1 MNKVLLTLGAALLL
15 ADASWAVKPSGDAIN
30 ACLKLG
36 ASGKANYDKLDIS
49 EFQSEDHFKRGYQ
62 ATLFSD
68 NGQRF
73 GYAEKSG
80 KDDALIWGRW
90 LLPLASA
97 KPFNDQKDEPSAF
110 TPMVAMWG
118 HVRDGKQRLLCVN
131 FNFDGI
137 GQSGSFQNVHGLYLM
152 PIRASKKTKPD
163 LYYGVLSDAPED
175 SSNQ

>member
-1 MNKVLLTLGAALLL
+1 MQAIQMNKVLFTLGAALLL
-15 ADASWAVKPSGDAIN
+15 ANASWAVKPSEDAIN

-36 ASGKANYDKLDIS
+36 ASGQATYDKLDIS
-49 EFQSEDHFKRGYQ
+49 EFQSEDNFKRGYQ

-68 NGQRF
+68 KGQRI

-90 LLPLASA
+90 LLPLVSA
-97 KPFNDQKDEPSAF
+97 KAFNDQKDEPSEF
-110 TPMVAMWG
+110 TPMLAMWG
-118 HVRDGKQRLLCVN
+118 YVHDGKQRLLCVN

-137 GQSGSFQNVHGLYLM
+137 GRSGSFQKVHGLYLM

-163 LYYGVLSDAPED
+163 LYYGVLNEAP
-175 SSNQ
+175 